1 MWGHRRLRTPY
12 AVLRQVE
19 SELLFY
25 NGTNNY
31 WHWGNC
37 TRTGTLVVT
46 TPFRSCFSVCDTVA
60 QCFGVGKH
68 TIIEALKN
76 GVELNK
82 LDILSEN
89 ISDIIE
95 EATVSVTVRYGVKR

>member
-1 MWGHRRLRTPY
+1 M
-12 AVLRQVE
+12 AK
-19 SELLFY
+19 
-25 NGTNNY
+25 
-31 WHWGNC
+31 
-37 TRTGTLVVT
+37 
-46 TPFRSCFSVCDTVA
+46 
-60 QCFGVGKH
+60 CFGVGKC

-95 EATVSVTVRYGVKR
+95 DATVYVNVRYGVKR